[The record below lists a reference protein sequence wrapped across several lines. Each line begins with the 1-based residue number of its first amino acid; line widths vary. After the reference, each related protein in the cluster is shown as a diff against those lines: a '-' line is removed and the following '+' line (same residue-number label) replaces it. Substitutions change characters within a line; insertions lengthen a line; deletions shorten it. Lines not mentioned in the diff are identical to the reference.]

1 MANNSHVNKY
11 AKALFNASLENNS
24 LIDVRESLIAI
35 VKIAKTVPEF
45 NHVLL
50 TKSTST
56 SNKKNILSNI
66 LNEHV
71 NPLVTE
77 LLIILIDNDQIQLF
91 TNIMN
96 KYNQLMN
103 MSSKELDVL
112 ITSKMELSEDE
123 LNSVKTDLSSKLNKQ
138 INIKNNVDHSII
150 GGIKLRIGNTIIDN
164 SLSKKLMKLKNNL
177 KNNHANME

>member
-24 LIDVRESLIAI
+24 LTDVRESLIAI

-50 TKSTST
+50 TKSTSI

-112 ITSKMELSEDE
+112 ITSKMELSEDD

-164 SLSKKLMKLKNNL
+164 SLSKKLMKFMLVILKKEMSL
-177 KNNHANME
+177 L

>member
-1 MANNSHVNKY
+1 MAHNTHVNKY

-24 LIDVRESLIAI
+24 LIDVKQSLIS
-35 VKIAKTVPEF
+35 VFKIGKTVPEF

-66 LNEHV
+66 LNEHI

-91 TNIMN
+91 TDIMN

-103 MSSKELDVL
+103 LSSKELDVL
-112 ITSKMELSEDE
+112 ITSKAALSLDE
-123 LNSVKTDLSSKLNKQ
+123 LNSVKEDLSLKLNKQ
-138 INIKNNVDHSII
+138 INIKNNIDDSII

>member
-24 LIDVRESLIAI
+24 LIDVKESLIAV
-35 VKIAKTVPEF
+35 VKIGKSVPEF

-66 LNEHV
+66 LNEHI

-91 TNIMN
+91 IDIMN

-103 MSSKELDVL
+103 LSSKELDVL
-112 ITSKMELSEDE
+112 ITSKVALSLDE
-123 LNSVKTDLSSKLNKQ
+123 LNSVKGDLSSKLNKQ
-138 INIKNNVDHSII
+138 INIKNNIDDSII

>member
-24 LIDVRESLIAI
+24 LTDVRESLIAI

-138 INIKNNVDHSII
+138 INIKNNVDNSII

>member
-24 LIDVRESLIAI
+24 LTDVRESLIAI

-50 TKSTST
+50 TKSTSI

-112 ITSKMELSEDE
+112 ITSKMELSEDD